1 MMAKSFYM
9 WTIHEWIK
17 DIYKEWGVNIK
28 YFEDYIPKDFKNTY
42 YALLKMHSIDFLYSE
57 ENPDILSVKFYKPK
71 YVYEAISNLVPNNEN
86 LIFNIK
92 TQVLDELI
100 EDFEKLYVRR
110 NINIKRIDLLTAI
123 TLFTEEFILEEISS
137 KYVLINDVDKLMVES
152 EHFIFTISVEEK
164 VVNVIIEI
172 IGVIKI
178 VYKIIK
184 E

>member
-1 MMAKSFYM
+1 MAKSFYM

-17 DIYKEWGVNIK
+17 DIYKEWGVNTK
-28 YFEDYIPKDFKNTY
+28 YFEDYIPKDFKNIY
-42 YALLKMHSIDFLYSE
+42 SALLKMHSIDFLYSE
-57 ENPDILSVKFYKPK
+57 ENSDMLSVKFYKPK
-71 YVYEAISNLVPNNEN
+71 YVYEAISNLIPNNEN

-137 KYVLINDVDKLMVES
+137 KYVLINKENKLILKS
-152 EHFIFTISVEEK
+152 EDIIFTISVEEK
-164 VVNVIIEI
+164 EVKVIIEI
-172 IGVIKI
+172 IDAVKI
-178 VYKIIK
+178 IYKILK
-184 E
+184 